1 MCEGMIGCIL
11 DLFVSGVIL
20 QTMDSFEMKRFTY
33 DTIYSIFFGM
43 LFGNIV
49 SGLLLDTFGELR
61 EQSESL
67 EDDKNNKCYIC
78 NIARE
83 TLEQRDETFK

>member
-1 MCEGMIGCIL
+1 MGVVFTFIFCTLTLSNYAKNVYEDAPEDEMCEGMIGCIL

-20 QTMDSFEMKRFTY
+20 ETMDDFEIVRFTY

-49 SGLLLDTFGELR
+49 SGLLLDTFG
-61 EQSESL
+61 
-67 EDDKNNKCYIC
+67 
-78 NIARE
+78 
-83 TLEQRDETFK
+83 